1 MTQTQTSPS
10 IPQRPKRLPLGSLLA
25 LATAGFLTAM
35 LETMPAGIL
44 PALSSG
50 MGVTEAAAGQTVT
63 VYAIGSLAGAI
74 PIIGAT
80 MGWPRRR
87 LLVMALA
94 GYVATSLVVAVSP
107 TFALTL
113 IARFVA
119 GIFAGVLWGSS
130 PDTPAAWWLQSSAD
144 AASPLRW
151 RALRSP
157 SPWNT
162 CGRTP
167 RRSLRLAAHLRR
179 HGCRRGMRPSLVLAI
194 VPDFPGQE
202 KHEQTSALTAI
213 RLPGIIP
220 IIISSV
226 VFITAHDPLYTY
238 ISSFLA
244 PLGMTGSV
252 SAVLL
257 VFGAFALAGL
267 WATGIFIDRHLRL
280 LMLLSVVL
288 FAVGV
293 LAMGILSESPVA
305 VFLSVAAWGFAFG
318 GSGSVQQT
326 ALTNAAGSAVDAA
339 QSVLVTGWNIG
350 IAAGGVLG
358 GVILAGPGTG
368 ALPWTTFALLIP
380 VLIIVAAARRHGF
393 PAPPSAKVT
402 HEQAQNDPRH
412 AQLNN
417 GYGSQAAAW
426 RAPGVDPSNYTNY
439 DALVRYAQ
447 AAERG
452 KIAFLFLPDTPA
464 LTGDLE
470 TKRPK

>member
-1 MTQTQTSPS
+1 
-10 IPQRPKRLPLGSLLA
+10 
-25 LATAGFLTAM
+25 M

-94 GYVATSLVVAVSP
+94 GYVVTSLVVAVSP

-119 GIFAGVLWGSS
+119 GIFAGVLWGILAGYASRLVA
-130 PDTPAAWWLQSSAD
+130 PEQRGRGVTIALAGTPIALALGTPAG
-144 AASPLRW
+144 
-151 RALRSP
+151 AL
-157 SPWNT
+157 
-162 CGRTP
+162 
-167 RRSLRLAAHLRR
+167 LAAAFGWRLTFVVMAVVAA
-179 HGCRRGMRPSLVLAI
+179 CVLVWVLAL

-202 KHEQTSALTAI
+202 KHERTSALKAI

-226 VFITAHDPLYTY
+226 VFITAHYLLYTY

-244 PLGMTGSV
+244 PLGMSGSV

-280 LMLLSVVL
+280 LMLISVVV

-305 VFLSVAAWGFAFG
+305 VFVSVAAWGFAFG

-350 IAAGGVLG
+350 IAAGGILG
-358 GVILAGPGTG
+358 GVVLAGAGTG

-380 VLIIVAAARRHGF
+380 VLIIVAAARRHAF
-393 PAPPSAKVT
+393 PARLRKGHS
-402 HEQAQNDPRH
+402 
-412 AQLNN
+412 
-417 GYGSQAAAW
+417 
-426 RAPGVDPSNYTNY
+426 
-439 DALVRYAQ
+439 
-447 AAERG
+447 
-452 KIAFLFLPDTPA
+452 
-464 LTGDLE
+464 
-470 TKRPK
+470 